1 MLKRWKKIST
11 KTLFRNPWW
20 EYRLD
25 EFEIPSG
32 VKGEY
37 NYVFSRGS
45 SLVIPVTDNG
55 KIVLV
60 KQYRYLCDR
69 ESIEFPCG
77 GVKEGKT
84 YEDTA
89 HLELEEETGYRSAK
103 FQFVGTFNP
112 FNGVT
117 NEMCRVYIARD
128 LIQTNR
134 QPDATEEFEILYA
147 SHAEV
152 ESLITSHQI
161 WDGMTIAAWGLTHH
175 NL

>member
-1 MLKRWKKIST
+1 MLKRWKRLSS
-11 KTLFRNPWW
+11 KTLFKNSWW

-25 EFEIPSG
+25 EFEIPPG

-45 SLVIPVTDNG
+45 SLVIPVTDDG
-55 KIVLV
+55 KIILV

-77 GVKEGKT
+77 GVKEGT
-84 YEDTA
+84 THEETA
-89 HLELEEETGYRSAK
+89 HQELEEETGFRSSAL
-103 FQFVGTFNP
+103 QFAGEFNP

-117 NEMCRVYIARD
+117 NEMCRIYIARN
-128 LIQTNR
+128 LIHTVR
-134 QPDATEEFEILYA
+134 QPDVTEEFEILYA
-147 SHAEV
+147 SHDDV
-152 ESLITSHQI
+152 DSFITSQQI

-175 NL
+175 IL